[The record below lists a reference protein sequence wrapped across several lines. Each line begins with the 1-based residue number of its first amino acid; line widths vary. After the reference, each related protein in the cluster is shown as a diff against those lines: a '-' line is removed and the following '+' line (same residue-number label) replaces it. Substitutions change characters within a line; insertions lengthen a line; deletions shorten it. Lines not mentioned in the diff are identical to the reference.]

1 MAESGATTVSVLIV
15 DDHLMFA
22 ESLARLLQDEGDIA
36 VVGLA
41 PTGAAAI
48 EMSGRLVPDVVLI
61 DYHLPDRD
69 GVEISA
75 EIKQRNP
82 QTMVVMLTGASDDRV
97 LLASIEAGCS
107 GFLTKDRAASEVAIA
122 VRSAAAGEALIT
134 PAMLARLLPRLSR
147 RQSGVGTELTV
158 REREVMACMARG
170 WSNKVTATELYL
182 SVNTV
187 RNYTQS
193 ILTKLGAHSK
203 LEAVSKA
210 VQEGIVDYPSHP

>member
-210 VQEGIVDYPSHP
+210 VQEGIVDYPNHP